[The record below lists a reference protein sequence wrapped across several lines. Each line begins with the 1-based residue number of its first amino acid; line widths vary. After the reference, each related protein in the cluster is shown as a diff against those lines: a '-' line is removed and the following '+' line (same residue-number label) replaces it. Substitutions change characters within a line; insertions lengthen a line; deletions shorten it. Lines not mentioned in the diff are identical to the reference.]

1 MKSTLGLTWAVFGS
15 VLTHPMRVAA
25 FLGYASRSLSLRG
38 LETSAARHLLQRL
51 PSSLPS
57 LLCTCVPRLADMV
70 TVHGGAHA
78 GCPASVLRDPPGH
91 SPAAGTPHRTASPQ
105 LQSRSGAVCWAA
117 AQPLSRREPRSVPPL
132 SRCRAFL
139 RGLHVAP
146 MRFCILMFGINLPE
160 TPLHCVLHFLYPVA
174 FALVQT
180 GPSQEYSSSE

>member
-117 AQPLSRREPRSVPPL
+117 AQPLSPEGAPLRSSTQPVQSL
-132 SRCRAFL
+132 SARASCCPD
-139 RGLHVAP
+139 A
-146 MRFCILMFGINLPE
+146 
-160 TPLHCVLHFLYPVA
+160 VLHFDV
-174 FALVQT
+174 
-180 GPSQEYSSSE
+180 